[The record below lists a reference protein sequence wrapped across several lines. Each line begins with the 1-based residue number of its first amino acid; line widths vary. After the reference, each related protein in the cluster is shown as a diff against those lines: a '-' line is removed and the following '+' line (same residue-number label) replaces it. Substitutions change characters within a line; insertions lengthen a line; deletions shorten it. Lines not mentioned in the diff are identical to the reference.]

1 MEQKKIL
8 FVSHDANRAGS
19 QLLLLQLLRLLKER
33 GVPMHLLLCNG
44 GELEAEFEE
53 VVGVTRL
60 FQTKKITT
68 PPFTGKL
75 LRKTNL
81 LKFYE
86 EHSQHKGNERVLAE
100 LEQQNI
106 GLIFINSIAN
116 AEVYYDF
123 LKSFHDLPLVLFV
136 HELAMSVKIYTQEE
150 QLSFLLKKTD
160 HLIAVSN
167 AVADHYIRKY
177 DFPAAHVST
186 FTLIDHE
193 HRHRA
198 AHCVP
203 PSPGSAGKSMSSARS
218 RPASKNVVEASL

>member
-1 MEQKKIL
+1 MDQKKIL

-33 GVPMHLLLCNG
+33 GIPMHLLLCNG
-44 GELEAEFEE
+44 GELEAEFED

-60 FQTKKITT
+60 HQNKKITT

-81 LKFYE
+81 LKMYE
-86 EHSQHKGNERVLAE
+86 ERSLQRGNERVLAE

-150 QLSFLLKKTD
+150 QLAFLLKKTN
-160 HLIAVSN
+160 HRSL
-167 AVADHYIRKY
+167 YPEIR
-177 DFPAAHVST
+177 FPLDARQHIHV
-186 FTLIDHE
+186 D
-193 HRHRA
+193 
-198 AHCVP
+198 
-203 PSPGSAGKSMSSARS
+203 
-218 RPASKNVVEASL
+218 RP